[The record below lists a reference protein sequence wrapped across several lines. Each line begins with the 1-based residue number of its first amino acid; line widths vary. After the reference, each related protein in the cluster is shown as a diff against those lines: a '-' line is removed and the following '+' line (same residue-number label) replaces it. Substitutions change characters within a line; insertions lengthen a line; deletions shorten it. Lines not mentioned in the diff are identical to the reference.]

1 MYVKYVHKNVY
12 APVSPIEFKI
22 GRLCGVFVQS
32 ATSAYVDIH
41 VYLIRH
47 GRHRSNNFEHLLDK
61 VNGGRS

>member
-41 VYLIRH
+41 VSHKTWPPSVNELWAPIRQ
-47 GRHRSNNFEHLLDK
+47 G
-61 VNGGRS
+61 